1 MRNED
6 GKAVGK
12 SSGFQ
17 KARNRKDIYIKIA
30 GNPESLFQGNGEV
43 SFESIESIPGKPPRW
58 GWNGFRGVL
67 PRAEGYTG
75 EMTLPS
81 QLSQVLRKIVLILV
95 LNTK

>member
-43 SFESIESIPGKPPRW
+43 SFESIESIPGKPP
-58 GWNGFRGVL
+58 
-67 PRAEGYTG
+67 
-75 EMTLPS
+75 
-81 QLSQVLRKIVLILV
+81 
-95 LNTK
+95 